1 VQRLGTPEHWTVF
14 LVLLAGVLATDL
26 LLFGRRKSELP
37 LRHAAAW
44 TAFCIS
50 LAFAFAGWLWW
61 GHGSQPAMEFVA
73 GYLIEY
79 ALSVDN
85 LFVFLVIFTYFS
97 VPPAFQRRALFWGI
111 LGAILLRGLF
121 ILAGTALIQNFRVTI
136 YVFGA
141 FLVYTG
147 YKLLFMGAEVVSL
160 DSNRA
165 VRLARELTDVVF
177 AVDSIPAVFGITSDP
192 YLVFTSNM
200 FAILGL
206 RALYFLLSDFMNRF
220 HYLKVGLGLVLAFVG
235 CKMVLSGWFH
245 VPIGWSLGVIVVLL
259 GGSVA
264 ASLLWPPAPEPE
276 PAEPQDSAA
285 NSASE
290 SSNR

>member
-1 VQRLGTPEHWTVF
+1 
-14 LVLLAGVLATDL
+14 
-26 LLFGRRKSELP
+26 
-37 LRHAAAW
+37 
-44 TAFCIS
+44 
-50 LAFAFAGWLWW
+50 
-61 GHGSQPAMEFVA
+61 MEFVA

-165 VRLARELTDVVF
+165 VRLARRFLPLSPDYHEERFFVRVDGRLLATPLFLVLFVIELTDVVF